1 MMASPHTGNLQQAPG
16 VQYPEQMSLA
26 EARALFFARSG
37 LGQDGGYGARWV
49 KVESKPFPVYF
60 PNTSCRVAA
69 AKLHDLHHVATE
81 YGVDWTGEAEIAGW
95 EIASGCGRYGW
106 AWILNLGAFTIGL
119 FRSPRRMFRAFAR
132 GRQTPA
138 NLYHDAMP
146 DESLALVDVGTLR
159 RRLGLTAEHAQPA
172 GASDIVCFVLWAVIG
187 VTWHALFGA
196 LGLAAVVLV
205 LSRLHWV

>member
-1 MMASPHTGNLQQAPG
+1 MTVTRRTGNMQQAPS
-16 VQYPEQMSLA
+16 VQYPERMSLA
-26 EARALFFARSG
+26 EARELFFARSG

-95 EIASGCGRYGW
+95 EIASGCGWHGW

-119 FRSPRRMFRAFAR
+119 FRSPRRLFRAFVR
-132 GRQTPA
+132 GRHTSA

-172 GASDIVCFVLWAVIG
+172 RASDVVCFVLWAVIG
-187 VTWHALFGA
+187 VAWHALFGV